1 MATVPSPSMSPQS
14 EADSASAIRLAVQ
27 IPVARPRTRVTPV
40 RWIKDNFFRTWLDT
54 IFTIIV
60 LGIVLLIGRSIVD
73 WAVNTAKWNVV
84 TDNFRLFMQGIYPL
98 EQSWRVALAVSIVI
112 GLAGISWGL
121 WGKLTLSTGI
131 MFVSL
136 AMFIIVV
143 PLAGN
148 ATADLV
154 ANGGFARYF
163 AQEIIPLV
171 ATLQT
176 PIQAMLTLLIGGY
189 VIGIVLKRIN
199 YRRSGHVVL
208 ILWGLSVPVGFILV
222 RGFSENTPV
231 LPGVSTKLWGGL
243 LLTFMMAFVTIV
255 ACFPLG
261 ILLALG
267 RFSAAAAP
275 TRTIKRGRFWLLNP
289 VNWLRSVAGWW
300 NKLGHFPIIKLFST
314 AFIEFMRGIPLITVF
329 FTANLIV
336 PLALGG
342 NIEIDGVIR
351 AIIGMTL
358 FEAAYIAEIVRG
370 GLQALPPGQFE
381 AARALGLSPVQATL
395 FVSLPQALRLVIP
408 SLVGQFITMFKDT
421 SLAIIIGLLD
431 LLGVAQN
438 IVSNQRYSEQR
449 SEALVFA
456 ALIYFVF
463 SYGMSYAAR
472 QLERRGSGALR
483 RT

>member
-1 MATVPSPSMSPQS
+1 
-14 EADSASAIRLAVQ
+14 
-27 IPVARPRTRVTPV
+27 
-40 RWIKDNFFRTWLDT
+40 
-54 IFTIIV
+54 
-60 LGIVLLIGRSIVD
+60 
-73 WAVNTAKWNVV
+73 
-84 TDNFRLFMQGIYPL
+84 
-98 EQSWRVALAVSIVI
+98 
-112 GLAGISWGL
+112 
-121 WGKLTLSTGI
+121 
-131 MFVSL
+131 
-136 AMFIIVV
+136 V
-143 PLAGN
+143 PLV
-148 ATADLV
+148 T
-154 ANGGFARYF
+154 
-163 AQEIIPLV
+163 
-171 ATLQT
+171 TLQV
-176 PIQAMLTLLIGGY
+176 PIMSMLLLLIGGY
-189 VIGIVLKRIN
+189 VIGRGLKIVN
-199 YRRSGHVVL
+199 YRRSGHIIL
-208 ILWGLSVPVGFILV
+208 FLWGLSVPVGFLLV
-222 RGFSENTPV
+222 RGFGEDTPI
-231 LPGVSTKLWGGL
+231 LPGVATNVWGGL

-261 ILLALG
+261 VLLALG
-267 RFSAAAAP
+267 RFSAQAAP
-275 TRTIKRGRFWLLNP
+275 ARTIKHGRFRLLNP
-289 VNWLRSVAGWW
+289 INYLREAASWW
-300 NKLGHFPIIKLFST
+300 NKLGHFPVIKLFST

-342 NIEIDGVIR
+342 DIEIDKVIR

-421 SLAIIIGLLD
+421 SLAIIVGLLD

-438 IVSNQRYSEQR
+438 IISNQKYSEQR

-456 ALIYFVF
+456 ALIYFIF